1 MTGLAI
7 EACGM
12 TTAIGLTAPA
22 AAAAQ
27 RARLSHFEETHFI
40 SHDGKWMIGSEVP
53 LDPPKRGRAR
63 LQALLEGPLRE
74 CYAALGD
81 VDPKDVPVLLCLA
94 EADRPGRLAGADA
107 SLLHDTLHAI
117 GQPVHA
123 DSTVIIYGRV
133 GGIVALRDARE
144 LMKKGAKKIIIA
156 GVDSYL
162 LAQTLGQYDADDRV
176 LTETNS
182 NGFPAAEGAG
192 AVLLGRD
199 GGFKLLGL
207 GFGRE
212 PAHITSGE
220 PTRADGLVTA
230 MRGSLGEAGIDFSEV
245 DYRIS
250 DLNGEQYYF
259 KEAALALTRV
269 LRTRV
274 EQMDLWNPASEFGYT
289 GAASIPLMLGLG
301 LIAAQKRYAPGPTV
315 IMQTSDDDGRRGTAI
330 FRMEG

>member
-1 MTGLAI
+1 MSTLAI
-7 EACGM
+7 QACGM

-27 RARLSHFEETHFI
+27 RARLSNFEETHFI
-40 SHDGKWMIGSEVP
+40 SHDGKWMIGAEVP

-74 CYAALGD
+74 CFAALGD
-81 VDPKDVPVLLCLA
+81 TDPKDVPVLLCVA
-94 EADRPGRLAGADA
+94 EADRPGRLAGVDT
-107 SLLHDTLHAI
+107 SLLHDTLKAI
-117 GQPVHA
+117 GQPAH
-123 DSTVIIYGRV
+123 DQSTVITYGRV

-144 LMKKGAKKIIIA
+144 LIKKGAPKVIVA

-162 LAQTLGQYDADDRV
+162 LAGTLRHYDNDDRV

-182 NGFPAAEGAG
+182 NGFPAGEAG
-192 AVLLGRD
+192 AAVLVGR
-199 GGFKLLGL
+199 GGGLQLLGL

-212 PAHITSGE
+212 KAHITSGE
-220 PTRADGLVTA
+220 PFRADGLVKA
-230 MRGSLGEAGIDFSEV
+230 MREALGEAGLDFAEV

-259 KEAALALTRV
+259 KEAALAMTRV
-269 LRTRV
+269 LRKRRD
-274 EQMDLWNPASEFGYT
+274 QMDLWNPASEFGYC
-289 GAASIPLMLGLG
+289 GAASMPLMLGVG
-301 LIAAQKRYAPGPTV
+301 LTAAQKNYAPGRTV

>member
-1 MTGLAI
+1 MNGLAI

-27 RARLSHFEETHFI
+27 RARLSNFEETHFI

-74 CYAALGD
+74 CYAALGG

-94 EADRPGRLAGADA
+94 EADRPGRLAGVDA

-133 GGIVALRDARE
+133 VGIVALSDARE
-144 LMKKGAKKIIIA
+144 MMKKGAKKVIIA

-162 LAQTLGQYDADDRV
+162 LAQTMGFYDTEDRV

-199 GGFKLLGL
+199 GAFKLLGL

-212 PAHITSGE
+212 QAHITSGE
-220 PTRADGLVTA
+220 PMRADGLVAA
-230 MRGSLGEAGIDFSEV
+230 MRGALGEASIDFSDV
-245 DYRIS
+245 DYRVS

-259 KEAALALTRV
+259 KEAALAMTRV
-269 LRTRV
+269 LRTRRD
-274 EQMDLWNPASEFGYT
+274 QMDLWNPASEFGFT
-289 GAASIPLMLGLG
+289 GAASMPLMLGLG

>member
-12 TTAIGLTAPA
+12 STAIGLSAPA

-27 RARLSHFEETHFI
+27 RARLSNFEETHFI
-40 SHDGKWMIGSEVP
+40 SHDGKWMIGAEVP

-94 EADRPGRLAGADA
+94 EADRPGRLAGVDT
-107 SLLHDTLHAI
+107 SLLHDTLRAI

-123 DSTVIIYGRV
+123 DSAAIIYGRV

-144 LMKKGAKKIIIA
+144 LMKKGAKKVIIA

-162 LAQTLGQYDADDRV
+162 LAQTMGFYDAEDRV

-199 GGFKLLGL
+199 GAFKLLGL

-212 PAHITSGE
+212 AAHITSGE
-220 PTRADGLVTA
+220 PTRADGLVAA
-230 MRGSLGEAGIDFSEV
+230 MRGALGEAGIDFSEV
-245 DYRIS
+245 DYRVS

-269 LRTRV
+269 LRIRV

-301 LIAAQKRYAPGPTV
+301 LTAAQKRYAPGPTV